1 MEKLKI
7 RQMMSLTL
15 TLFAVFFGAGN
26 MIFPPAMGQK
36 AGENYLPALVGFILT
51 DAGIALLGIVA
62 VVLVG
67 NKIMDLGDLVS
78 RHFSLFLSITVYL
91 LIGPLFALPR
101 TGSVSYELAVRPYV
115 PQQYVWLVSL
125 GVTAVFFS
133 LTYYFSGNPGK
144 IVDIIGKYMTPILI
158 ISITLIFLVCLFSD
172 KSGNTLQYG
181 AAKEAVGEYRNI
193 AFF

>member
-101 TGSVSYELAVRPYV
+101 TGSVSYELA
-115 PQQYVWLVSL
+115 LCAS
-125 GVTAVFFS
+125 AVCMAGFS
-133 LTYYFSGNPGK
+133 WGNGSILFPDLLFQRESG
-144 IVDIIGKYMTPILI
+144 
-158 ISITLIFLVCLFSD
+158 
-172 KSGNTLQYG
+172 
-181 AAKEAVGEYRNI
+181 
-193 AFF
+193 